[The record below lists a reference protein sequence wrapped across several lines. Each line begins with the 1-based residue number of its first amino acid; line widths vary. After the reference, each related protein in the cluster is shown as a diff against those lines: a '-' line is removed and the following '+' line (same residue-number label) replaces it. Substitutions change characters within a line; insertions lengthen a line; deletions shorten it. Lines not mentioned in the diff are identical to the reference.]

1 MGVGNF
7 NSSSGE
13 MSKEVRVVLKPVFC
27 FKKIALGILLLMV
40 LQFSAV
46 TAYGLSYA
54 NQSNNPDVVYEL
66 FPTQN
71 IWTFLK
77 LNTRDGR
84 IAIVQFDVNK
94 SDRMEYDL
102 NTTPFVEEEN
112 AQNGRFTLY
121 PTSNIYNFIL
131 LDQID
136 GRVWQVQWSDK
147 KEQRLVFQIYRYPLK

>member
-1 MGVGNF
+1 MRSF
-7 NSSSGE
+7 ISLFFE
-13 MSKEVRVVLKPVFC
+13 ISKEVPFILKYGRC
-27 FKKIALGILLLMV
+27 FKKIVVGIMVLMA

-46 TAYGLSYA
+46 FTYELSYA
-54 NQSNNPDVVYEL
+54 NQSNNLDVVYEL

-84 IAIVQFDVNK
+84 ITQVQYDVSKDN
-94 SDRMEYDL
+94 RMETDL
-102 NTTPFVEEEN
+102 NTTALVGEDN

-121 PTSNIYNFIL
+121 PTNNIYNFIL

-136 GRVWQVQWSDK
+136 GRVWQVQWSIEKDK
-147 KEQRLVFQIYRYPLK
+147 RLVFPIYSYPSK